1 MSTTS
6 AKSISNKAETQP
18 TSWAVPAY
26 RADVLRPRQARYA
39 VCVFV
44 INEGERIRRQL
55 ERMQAVKAPLDVVL
69 ADGGSTDGSTDLALL
84 KDLGVG
90 ALLTKQGPGK
100 LSAQMRMALAW
111 CLEQGYE
118 GVVVMDGNNKD
129 DPQALARF
137 AEMLSAGWD
146 HVQGSRFVAG
156 GKAVR
161 TPWTRLLGI
170 KLLHAPLI
178 SLASGFRYTD
188 TTNGFR
194 AYSRRLLVSPRVAPF
209 REVFS
214 QYELHYYLAIRAAQ
228 LGFRIV
234 EVPVSREYPAHG
246 GVPTKI
252 HGWRGNALILR
263 TLWNACRGKFNPPP
277 ATMDASHHAKKAA

>member
-1 MSTTS
+1 MKNMPDT
-6 AKSISNKAETQP
+6 IQLNP
-18 TSWAVPAY
+18 TGHWAVPAY
-26 RADVLRPRQARYA
+26 RTDVLRPRRARYA

-55 ERMQAVKAPLDVVL
+55 ERMQAAAPPLDVVL
-69 ADGGSTDGSTDLALL
+69 ADGGSTDGSTDLEVL
-84 KDLGVG
+84 KSLGVS

-100 LSAQMRMALAW
+100 LSAQMRMALSW

-129 DPQALARF
+129 DPAALTRF
-137 AEMLSAGWD
+137 ADLLAKGWD
-146 HVQGSRFVAG
+146 HVQGSRFIVG
-156 GKAVR
+156 GRAVN
-161 TPWTRLLGI
+161 TPWQRLLGI

-178 SLASGFRYTD
+178 SLASGYRYTD

-194 AYSRRLLVSPRVAPF
+194 AYSRRLLVDPRVAPF

-228 LGFRIV
+228 LGFRV
-234 EVPVSREYPAHG
+234 TETPVCREYPAHG

-252 HGWRGNALILR
+252 HGWRGNALVLR
-263 TLWNACRGKFNPPP
+263 TLWAACRGKFNPPP
-277 ATMDASHHAKKAA
+277 ATMEQCALRKAA

>member
-1 MSTTS
+1 MPASI
-6 AKSISNKAETQP
+6 KSNSG
-18 TSWAVPAY
+18 SWAVPAY
-26 RADVLRPRQARYA
+26 RTDVLRPRRERHA

-55 ERMQAVKAPLDVVL
+55 ERMQAAAAPLDVVL

-84 KDLGVG
+84 KDLSVST
-90 ALLTKQGPGK
+90 LLTKQGPGK

-129 DPQALARF
+129 DPQALPRF
-137 AEMLSAGWD
+137 AEMLSSGWD
-146 HVQGSRFVAG
+146 HVQGSRFVPG
-156 GKAVR
+156 GKAVN
-161 TPWTRLLGI
+161 TPWTRLCGI

-194 AYSRRLLVSPRVAPF
+194 GYSRRLLLDPRIAPF

-228 LGFRIV
+228 LGFRVV
-234 EVPVSREYPAHG
+234 EAPVCREYPAHG

-263 TLWNACRGKFNPPP
+263 TLWSACRGEFNPPP
-277 ATMDASHHAKKAA
+277 ATMDAAQTSITKSKKVA